1 MITSS
6 GWSLR
11 SSLSTC
17 SSCREIS
24 RSGSK
29 YAARVARPRGGNNE
43 YLIGRQKGLVAS
55 VNAGRMSFT
64 RLIDVFTLSVASSLC
79 CPGIAYQPPRRF
91 ATLEFVIDTVGH
103 QL

>member
-1 MITSS
+1 
-6 GWSLR
+6 
-11 SSLSTC
+11 
-17 SSCREIS
+17 
-24 RSGSK
+24 
-29 YAARVARPRGGNNE
+29 
-43 YLIGRQKGLVAS
+43 
-55 VNAGRMSFT
+55 MSFT